1 MTQGKG
7 VGMGVSNEARS
18 ETGLVAQI
26 QMLSGCP
33 PTRGGCGWSTRTR
46 RLNPHTFFP
55 CLVSHHS
62 KHSITA
68 STRSPTAHWT
78 RARTNVAGMRFWRS
92 AQRVGG
98 RTVRVEDLGSGL
110 QSAPIPFLGGGW
122 WEAEDTKS
130 RHSPGLFLAQWRS
143 YGTWRPWAPC
153 LHPLSLC
160 ISCCAGPEF
169 ADCTLR
175 YTPTDYRPMSP
186 FILHP
191 TIGCYALLHFSP
203 PCCAPLTTVDAL
215 SENLLLSVSAPNSLP
230 TAVGRLKLWCP
241 AHQMAP

>member
-110 QSAPIPFLGGGW
+110 QSAPIPFFGGVGGGRRRILNR
-122 WEAEDTKS
+122 DILLGS
-130 RHSPGLFLAQWRS
+130 SWRS
-143 YGTWRPWAPC
+143 GAVMVRGA
-153 LHPLSLC
+153 LGHHV
-160 ISCCAGPEF
+160 
-169 ADCTLR
+169 CTLSHCVLVVVLGR
-175 YTPTDYRPMSP
+175 NLQTALFATLPQTTDLCLPLYYTPPSVAMPFCIFPRPAVRPSP
-186 FILHP
+186 
-191 TIGCYALLHFSP
+191 
-203 PCCAPLTTVDAL
+203 
-215 SENLLLSVSAPNSLP
+215 
-230 TAVGRLKLWCP
+230 LWM
-241 AHQMAP
+241 H